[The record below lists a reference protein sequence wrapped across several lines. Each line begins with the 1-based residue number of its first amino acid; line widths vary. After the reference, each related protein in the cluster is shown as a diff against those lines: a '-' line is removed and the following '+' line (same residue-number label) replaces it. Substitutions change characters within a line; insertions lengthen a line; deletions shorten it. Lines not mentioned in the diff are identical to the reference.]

1 MGKNLTPNQI
11 SLYWSFTIAVIVF
24 VFLLALNFGGRLQV
38 TRAFLTIFPISILLI
53 GYFAGQYFMKEFI
66 LNKVR
71 IIYKNIYNKK
81 LSSVE
86 KGKAVDMN
94 TDIFGKVERE
104 VELWSNKRDEENNR
118 YEGYEQYRRKFLGDI
133 SHELK
138 TPIFNIQGY
147 LDTLIEGAA
156 EDPKIRKNF
165 LGRAAKNAERLATI
179 IEDLEAISRLESGKI
194 ILDFQVFDIKE
205 LVAEVFED
213 LEIRALDRKI
223 TLSFKTNAQN
233 SFKVKADRE
242 SIRQVLMNLL
252 TNSIKYGSKKGFTRV
267 GFYNMEKNILI
278 EVTDDGIGIDSKH
291 LSRLFERFYRVDKHR
306 SREQG
311 GSGLGLSI
319 VKHIIEAHKQTINVR
334 SSKGVGTTFGFTLG
348 KA

>member
-11 SLYWSFTIAVIVF
+11 AFYWSFTIAVIVA

-38 TRAFLTIFPISILLI
+38 TRGFLTIFPISILAI
-53 GYFAGQYFMKEFI
+53 GYFAGQYFIKEFI
-66 LNKVR
+66 VNKVH
-71 IIYKNIYNKK
+71 IIYKNIYEKK
-81 LSSVE
+81 LTSVE
-86 KGKAVDMN
+86 KGKGVDFN
-94 TDIFGKVERE
+94 TDVFGKVERE
-104 VELWSNKRDEENNR
+104 VELWSDKRDEEFNR
-118 YEGYEQYRRKFLGDI
+118 FEGYEQYRRKFLGDI

-147 LDTLIEGAA
+147 LDTLLEGAA
-156 EDPKIRKNF
+156 EEPKIRDNF

-194 ILDFQVFDIKE
+194 ILDFQDFDIKE
-205 LVAEVFED
+205 LVEEVFED
-213 LEIRALDRKI
+213 LEIRANEKKVSLV
-223 TLSFKTNAQN
+223 FKNDAQN
-233 SFKVKADRE
+233 SFKVRADRE
-242 SIRQVLMNLL
+242 SIRQVLMNLV
-252 TNSIKYGSKKGFTRV
+252 TNSIKYGAKKGYTKI
-267 GFYNMEKNILI
+267 GFYNMDKNILI
-278 EVTDDGIGIDSKH
+278 EVTDDGIGIDTKH
-291 LSRLFERFYRVDKHR
+291 LPRLFERFYRVDKHR